1 MIVARW
7 RLYVCAMEFR
17 LHRPLGK
24 CYRNDYAEA
33 FETGYSGTRR
43 FLLARGAPLEEAEEI
58 AQAAWARGWEFRDQ
72 LRDPGLVGYLGKFH
86 REKFVPG
93 SFSRAASKP
102 RLKMAM
108 PSTLSTSMPSKLGR
122 LLDRCPQRDRQ
133 LLEQS
138 LEGYSAEEI
147 ADSEGITPTGIR
159 VRILRIR
166 QMLRDQLNLTL
177 TTRAEAN

>member
-1 MIVARW
+1 MLRT
-7 RLYVCAMEFR
+7 
-17 LHRPLGK
+17 
-24 CYRNDYAEA
+24 DYAEA

-72 LRDPGLVGYLGKFH
+72 LRDPGLVGYWVNSIARNLFQA
-86 REKFVPG
+86 RF
-93 SFSRAASKP
+93 RAPHQTEIEDSNAVY
-102 RLKMAM
+102 
-108 PSTLSTSMPSKLGR
+108 TLDIDAIEVGR

-147 ADSEGITPTGIR
+147 ADSEAITPTGIR
-159 VRILRIR
+159 VRLLRIR